1 LWTIRAA
8 VCPLICPFYYFYMED
23 DSFGHIF
30 HDWNSFSVVALHTCL
45 VLALAGFLFRQASAQ
60 FAKRS

>member
-1 LWTIRAA
+1 MVGAA
-8 VCPLICPFYYFYMED
+8 ICPLICPFYYFYMGD

-30 HDWNSFSVVALHTCL
+30 HDWNSFPVVALHTFL
-45 VLALAGFLFRQASAQ
+45 VLALAGFVFRQACAR